1 MREARRMDEDR
12 KLYAAGRRQKRP
24 GRRPDKLGE
33 AIFSYLGGKHRK
45 LEANAGVVDVW
56 REILPEQFYDHCEL
70 TGIEA
75 GVLRLEVDPG
85 PYMHEL
91 QVSSGMLLEQLQQRC
106 PRAGIRQLLLRP
118 RRRGGM
124 VGNEQE

>member
-1 MREARRMDEDR
+1 MKEVRQMDEDR
-12 KLYAAGRRQKRP
+12 KLYTTGERQKRSS
-24 GRRPDKLGE
+24 RRPDKLGE
-33 AIFSYLGGKHRK
+33 VIFSYLDGKHRK
-45 LEANAGVVDVW
+45 LEANAGVVDIW

-70 TGIEA
+70 TSIER

-85 PYMHEL
+85 SYMHEL

-106 PRAGIRQLLLRP
+106 PRAGIRRLLLRP

-124 VGNEQE
+124 AGNEQE